1 VPFVPGGNNA
11 GTIHPIT
18 ILLSLPLASF
28 ALLSQWLT
36 GSTLNLI
43 ALVAFDAARHAGRY
57 SLFDD
62 LAQSHR
68 WRPVVIRLRRARE
81 RFALAFAHRR

>member
-1 VPFVPGGNNA
+1 L
-11 GTIHPIT
+11 T
-18 ILLSLPLASF
+18 LLVTP
-28 ALLSQWLT
+28 
-36 GSTLNLI
+36 
-43 ALVAFDAARHAGRY
+43 VAY

-81 RFALAFAHRR
+81 RFALAFARRR